1 MQKESEMEVSVN
13 TELNLALVKT
23 LWPER
28 LLHLSKNGH
37 GWFWLNPETG
47 LYDPIPDLFSWAGM
61 ELVLERM
68 RELGWWCQMRTPFG
82 GVELGDVGEADSG
95 PQGWYC
101 AGFTP
106 LLTTG
111 FNGRPDHQA
120 HAPTLPEAVF
130 LAACKALGVEVN
142 KDEA

>member
-1 MQKESEMEVSVN
+1 MEVSVN
-13 TELNLALVKT
+13 TELNLALAQK
-23 LWPER
+23 LWPNMFVSLNWKDKESWR
-28 LLHLSKNGH
+28 LISGDRWRKPVA
-37 GWFWLNPETG
+37 FDSWL
-47 LYDPIPDLFSWAGM
+47 GM